1 MNRVMNNVMMN
12 SNVRHEFIYNGMIS
26 RDYGLTVSGEDTW
39 TRPQPDVTRIQVPG
53 RNGDLIQ
60 LGNRYQNLNITYH
73 CGIVKDLK
81 TNFDA
86 FNAAL
91 LSNPGYHRLEDSYHP
106 EYFRMAVFESA
117 LNPDVKG
124 RGIVGEVDI
133 TFNCKPQLFLK
144 SGEVEQIISDGGVI
158 YNPTPYTA
166 YPTIRFNF
174 TASYEG
180 GSITIGSR
188 TISTTN
194 PETVNEFIIDCE
206 RQDIYLADTH
216 VNKNNIFT
224 LSDGEFFEL
233 KPGRNTIH
241 YSGVSLCLYITPN
254 WWTV

>member
-1 MNRVMNNVMMN
+1 M
-12 SNVRHEFIYNGMIS
+12 RHEFIYNGMIS

-39 TRPQPDVTRIQVPG
+39 TRPQPDVTRISVPG

-73 CGIVKDLK
+73 CGIVKNLR

-91 LSNPGYHRLEDSYHP
+91 LADPGYHRLEDSYHP
-106 EYFRMAVFESA
+106 EYYRMAVFESA
-117 LNPDVKG
+117 LDPDVKG

-144 SGEVEQIISDGGVI
+144 SGELEVTMGDGGII

-166 YPTIRFNF
+166 SPLIRFNF
-174 TASYEG
+174 QNSAQG
-180 GSITIGSR
+180 GSITINGR
-188 TISTTN
+188 TISIQN
-194 PETVNEFIIDCE
+194 PGTVEDFIIDCA
-206 RQDIYLADTH
+206 RQDIYMLDTKE
-216 VNKNNIFT
+216 NRNNDFI

-233 KPGRNTIH
+233 YPGRNTINFV
-241 YSGVSLCLYITPN
+241 GMFRDQVYITPN
-254 WWTV
+254 WWMV

>member
-1 MNRVMNNVMMN
+1 M
-12 SNVRHEFIYNGMIS
+12 RHEFIYNGMNS

-39 TRPQPDVTRIQVPG
+39 TRPQPDVTRIAVPG

-60 LGNRYQNLNITYH
+60 LGNRYKNLDIKYH
-73 CGIVKDLK
+73 CGIVRDLR

-91 LSNPGYHRLEDSYHP
+91 LADSGYHRLEDSYHP
-106 EYFRMAVFESA
+106 DYYRMAVFESA
-117 LNPDVKG
+117 LDPDVKK
-124 RGIVGEVDI
+124 RGIAGEVDI

-144 SGEVEQIISDGGVI
+144 SGQVELTVSEGGVI

-166 YPTIRFNF
+166 YPTIRFGF
-174 TASYEG
+174 TASWEG
-180 GSITIGSR
+180 GSITIGGR
-188 TISTTN
+188 TISCTN
-194 PETVNEFIIDCE
+194 PATTDDFVIDCE
-206 RQDIYLADTH
+206 RQDIYLADTR
-216 VNKNNIFT
+216 VNKNNLFT

-241 YSGVSLCLYITPN
+241 FSGIAPSIYITPN

>member
-1 MNRVMNNVMMN
+1 M
-12 SNVRHEFIYNGMIS
+12 RHEFIYNGMNS

-39 TRPQPDVTRIQVPG
+39 TRPQPDVTRIAVPG

-60 LGNRYQNLNITYH
+60 LGNRYKNLDIKYH
-73 CGIVKDLK
+73 CGIVRDLR

-91 LSNPGYHRLEDSYHP
+91 LADSGYHRLEDSYHP
-106 EYFRMAVFESA
+106 DYYRMAVFESA
-117 LNPDVKG
+117 LDPDVKK
-124 RGIVGEVDI
+124 RGIAGEVDI

-144 SGEVEQIISDGGVI
+144 SGQVEMAVSDGGVI

-166 YPTIRFNF
+166 SPTIRFGF
-174 TASYEG
+174 TASWIG
-180 GSITIGSR
+180 GSITIGGR
-188 TISTTN
+188 TISCTDPDTIDD
-194 PETVNEFIIDCE
+194 FIIDCE
-206 RQDIYLADTH
+206 RQDIYLADTR
-216 VNKNNIFT
+216 VNKNNLFT

-241 YSGVSLCLYITPN
+241 FTGIAPSIYITPN